1 MPFEST
7 LSSYV
12 SDSPC
17 YPSNSP
23 GLVVAKDFNGAL
35 DIGHPREDDDQ
46 DDASNDRTDQDK
58 FLILSR
64 NFYQEVPGSVPAY
77 GGFNAG
83 KVFNPYQGRL
93 SFSSSGTHFEEESPR
108 TPKSPPFESP
118 YMDYAEK
125 LKDAV
130 ACEEQ
135 EQKLFMAEE
144 ESEVFVHKSIYPWM
158 VHNTK
163 NRQQQVQ
170 EGDKEQFN
178 QYLGK
183 ILVFVPFLK
192 TTYTIYKNITSKYY
206 IYKLSLFKSIQ
217 SI

>member
-23 GLVVAKDFNGAL
+23 GLVVASKDFNGAL
-35 DIGHPREDDDQ
+35 DIGHPREQDDDQ
-46 DDASNDRTDQDK
+46 DDNSNDRTDQDK
-58 FLILSR
+58 FLVLSR

-93 SFSSSGTHFEEESPR
+93 SFSSSGTHFEEESSR
-108 TPKSPPFESP
+108 SAKSPPFESP
-118 YMDYAEK
+118 YLDYAEK

-183 ILVFVPFLK
+183 ILVLISLLRS
-192 TTYTIYKNITSKYY
+192 TYNKIYY
-206 IYKLSLFKSIQ
+206 IKISFL
-217 SI
+217 